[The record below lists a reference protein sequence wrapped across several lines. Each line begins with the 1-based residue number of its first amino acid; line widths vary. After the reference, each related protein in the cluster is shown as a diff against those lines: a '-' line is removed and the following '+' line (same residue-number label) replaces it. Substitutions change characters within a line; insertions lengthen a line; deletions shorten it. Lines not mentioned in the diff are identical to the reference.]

1 MDIKMLCLGALS
13 LGDATG
19 YDIKKLFDEA
29 FSHFF
34 AAGYGSIYPAL
45 EKLTEEGKVAYDRHQ
60 QEKRPDKK
68 VFSITA
74 AGREVFIAELTQTPP
89 REKLRSEFLVLMFFA
104 HLLSP
109 PRLAEVLQE
118 RLDESQRELA
128 MLEDL
133 TKREMPA
140 GMKFTIHY
148 ALAATH
154 AAIAC
159 IKEHQQDLLRDARVI
174 VNQCV
179 PPKSPGEQHV

>member
-1 MDIKMLCLGALS
+1 MDIKTLCLGALC

-45 EKLTEEGKVAYDRHQ
+45 EKLTEEGKVAYDRQH

-68 VFSITA
+68 VFSITS
-74 AGREVFIAELTQTPP
+74 AGRGAFITELTQTPP

-109 PRLAEVLQE
+109 QRLAEVLQE

-128 MLEDL
+128 ILEDL
-133 TKREMPA
+133 ARREMPA

-148 ALAATH
+148 GLAATH
-154 AAIAC
+154 AAITC
-159 IKEHQQDLLRDARVI
+159 IKENQERLVRDARII
-174 VNQCV
+174 VNQC
-179 PPKSPGEQHV
+179 PPLKSPGAQHV

>member
-1 MDIKMLCLGALS
+1 MDIKTLCLGALS

-19 YDIKKLFDEA
+19 YEIKKLFDDA
-29 FSHFF
+29 FGHFF

-45 EKLTEEGKVAYDRHQ
+45 EKLTEEGKVEYDRQQ

-74 AGREVFIAELTQTPP
+74 AGRDAFISELTHTSP

-104 HLLSP
+104 HLLP
-109 PRLAEVLQE
+109 PQRLAEVLQKH
-118 RLDESQRELA
+118 LDESQRELVL
-128 MLEDL
+128 LEEL
-133 TKREMPA
+133 AKREMPA

-148 ALAATH
+148 GLAVTH

-159 IKEHQQDLLRDARVI
+159 IKENQECLVRNARII
-174 VNQCV
+174 VNQCA